1 MALAFS
7 MLTEDAFVILAQF
20 AKRLAQYSWRYCVFF
35 SIIAASKR
43 IYYEEKYL
51 WMLFAILAIVC
62 SVSVITCNNSKEDA
76 PSVSPTDNS
85 SEFVTLTD
93 VVPDAILE
101 IRTRKGGGSGPLCL
115 VYHAANIRKN
125 RIW

>member
-1 MALAFS
+1 MSFWRNLPKDWRNIHGDIASFLVSLQRQNAFI
-7 MLTEDAFVILAQF
+7 M
-20 AKRLAQYSWRYCVFF
+20 K
-35 SIIAASKR
+35 K
-43 IYYEEKYL
+43 KYL
-51 WMLFAILAIVC
+51 WMLFAIFAIVC
-62 SVSVITCNNSKEDA
+62 SVSVITYHNSKEDA

-93 VVPDAILE
+93 AVPDAILE